1 MSTALQ
7 KRFWQDVSVHREAS
21 GYGIY
26 LDDKPLKTP
35 LKSSLLAP
43 TKAVAEGIAAEWSSV
58 EEKINPLEM
67 HLTRCAN
74 ATLDKV
80 VVEHDSVAGMLAE
93 YGQTDLLCYRADGPV
108 ELVKRQAAA
117 WDPLLDWIAAEHGA
131 RLVATTGIVH
141 VHQPKEGQ
149 AKLREMTFAFDPWR
163 LTAFHDLVTISGS
176 LVLGLAV
183 AKKHLSAAEVWPLSR
198 VDETWQEEQWGVDET
213 AAKGVAVKRSD
224 FMKAA
229 TLLELLDQP

>member
-1 MSTALQ
+1 MNTALQ
-7 KRFWQDVSVHREAS
+7 KRFWKDVSVHREAS

-35 LKSSLLAP
+35 LKTSLLAP
-43 TKAVAEGIAAEWSSV
+43 TKAVADGIAAEWASV
-58 EEKINPLEM
+58 EEKINPLDM

-80 VVEHDSVAGMLAE
+80 VVEHDAVAGMLAE

-117 WDPLLDWIAAEHGA
+117 WDPLLEWIATEYGA
-131 RLVATTGIVH
+131 RLVPTTGIVYLQ
-141 VHQPKEGQ
+141 QPAEGQ

-176 LVLGLAV
+176 LVLGFAT
-183 AKKHLSAAEVWPLSR
+183 ATKHLSAADVWPLSR
-198 VDETWQEEQWGVDET
+198 VDEMWQEEQWGVDE
-213 AAKGVAVKRSD
+213 AAEKGAAVKRAD

-229 TLLELLDQP
+229 TLLDLLDRP